1 MLSSLCTHTHT
12 PPPPTAAYGL
22 ALAEQLPE
30 QLQQVV
36 LI

>member
-12 PPPPTAAYGL
+12 PPPTAAYGL